1 MSCIIKKGVALE
13 ANLHW
18 EKTNQLKLVLSL
30 NKEDSPRV
38 SDYTILNNIF
48 NSDRNTNRNLG
59 FTFGIIELQ
68 DK

>member
-1 MSCIIKKGVALE
+1 MTCIIKKGVALE
-13 ANLHW
+13 VNLHW
-18 EKTNQLKLVLSL
+18 KKPNQLKLVLSL

-38 SDYTILNNIF
+38 SDYTILNNII

-59 FTFGIIELQ
+59 FTSGIIELQ